1 MTTGSPADAPG
12 FHNPDIISPHLDE
25 LHSQGVELMDHHVYR
40 YCAPT
45 RSSFLSGR
53 LCAPRPACASR
64 PAGPR
69 PAPPAL
75 RGPQPTC
82 SHTHAGRG
90 ALGRRPYKL
99 AATRKNFN
107 PATVKDGLH
116 LSYKTIGDKLQ
127 SAGYSVRP
135 HHFAALR
142 HKTAQLTAATTLAR
156 RPTNSASGTS
166 AIRPCPPSPTSSRP
180 LRLRRC

>member
-1 MTTGSPADAPG
+1 
-12 FHNPDIISPHLDE
+12 
-25 LHSQGVELMDHHVYR
+25 MDHHVYR
-40 YCAPT
+40 NCAPT

-53 LCAPRPACASR
+53 LCAP
-64 PAGPR
+64 
-69 PAPPAL
+69 L
-75 RGPQPTC
+75 PQPTC